1 MKVQPYVSSEDGRL
15 FDVSIN
21 ANEISFS
28 TIELTEEEVSELV
41 KDILEQMELL
51 RETYQEVSGG
61 SAIVGSQKEEAH
73 RSSLLNGGLATAS

>member
-15 FDVSIN
+15 FDISIN

-28 TIELTEEEVSELV
+28 IIELTEEEVSELV

-51 RETYQEVSGG
+51 KEAYQEVSGG
-61 SAIVGSQKEEAH
+61 SAIVGSQKEEAIGH
-73 RSSLLNGGLATAS
+73 LF